1 MLNSQ
6 LFLLSGAANLAA
18 GKLVRIEN
26 LAETGVKKIDQL
38 TMPS

>member
-18 GKLVRIEN
+18 GKLIVIEN
-26 LAETGVKKIDQL
+26 FAEIGVGKIDQL
-38 TMPS
+38 IMLS